1 MVVIEGLGEVGLPD
15 PIRDLSLATTDE
27 GFVTRPLSLAA
38 LEGRL
43 ALLEGASHAYPVLAD
58 A

>member
-1 MVVIEGLGEVGLPD
+1 VVEGLGEVGFPES
-15 PIRDLSLATTDE
+15 IRDLSLATTDE
-27 GFVTRPLSLAA
+27 GFVTGPLPLAA

-43 ALLEGASHAYPVLAD
+43 ALMERASHAYPVLAD

>member
-1 MVVIEGLGEVGLPD
+1 MVVVEGLGEVGFPES
-15 PIRDLSLATTDE
+15 IRDLSLATTDE
-27 GFVTRPLSLAA
+27 GFVTRPLPLAA

-43 ALLEGASHAYPVLAD
+43 ALMERASHAYPVLAD